1 MSYLLFNK
9 KFIWFTS
16 FFISIIVLNLY
27 FYFKNSLIEVTI
39 NLITVLKNFS
49 LIFLQLGSFKSN
61 QNFKIRIVHEHEN

>member
-49 LIFLQLGSFKSN
+49 LIFLYFNWVLLSQ
-61 QNFKIRIVHEHEN
+61 IRTSK